1 MFFIVRME
9 PEQLSKIMMFRKE
22 GTLRTII
29 DSIFPLEMARE
40 ASEYAAGGHA
50 HGKVVLKV
58 SQEQKQ

>member
-1 MFFIVRME
+1 ME
-9 PEQLSKIMMFRKE
+9 QEQLSEIMMLLKD

-40 ASEYAAGGHA
+40 AFEYAAGGHA

-58 SQEQKQ
+58 SQE